1 MSIPSRLAFARK
13 VLQNFMATDGFDKI
27 LMGKVSITIHY

>member
-13 VLQNFMATDGFDKI
+13 VLQNFTETDGFDKLLI
-27 LMGKVSITIHY
+27 GKVTRTSHY

>member
-13 VLQNFMATDGFDKI
+13 VLQNFMSTDGFDK
-27 LMGKVSITIHY
+27 LLLGKVTITIHY